1 MGFLQYMHTYEIKF
15 IVRDQLGQD
24 LNFDPL
30 QNLHA
35 KVKEVKPLEDGR
47 NCIMIYSCF
56 KKFCVVRSV

>member
-1 MGFLQYMHTYEIKF
+1 MHTYEIKF

-35 KVKEVKPLEDGR
+35 KVKELTPLEDGR
-47 NCIMIYSCF
+47 NCTDDILILLKEF
-56 KKFCVVRSV
+56 GVVRSV